1 MTMKILMKK
10 IVCSGCQATFNGH
23 SNSTRM
29 VMMRMMARVM
39 RVMMM
44 TTMTMMTTMMMMM
57 MTTTVTM
64 MMMVMIMMKKIALYA
79 VVARQHLMG
88 PPLPQEKK

>member
-1 MTMKILMKK
+1 MTVKILMKN

-44 TTMTMMTTMMMMM
+44 TMMTMMMMMMM